1 MPVAIRDANP
11 GDAKI
16 IVAYNTAMA
25 LETEGRQLDASLIA
39 AGVQAVLE
47 DEHKGRYWVAEQDGH
62 LVGQIMIT
70 HEWSDWRNGVLWW
83 ISSVYVAEPSRRRG
97 VFSALY
103 RHVEA
108 LARQDPGCCGI
119 LLYVEHE
126 NQRAQ
131 QTYLALGM
139 LKPGYDVMEVDFRKE
154 AIQEQESSNA

>member
-16 IVAYNTAMA
+16 IVAYNTAM
-25 LETEGRQLDASLIA
+25 
-39 AGVQAVLE
+39 
-47 DEHKGRYWVAEQDGH
+47 
-62 LVGQIMIT
+62 
-70 HEWSDWRNGVLWW
+70 
-83 ISSVYVAEPSRRRG
+83 RRRG

-119 LLYVEHE
+119 RLYVEHE

-139 LKPGYDVMEVDFRKE
+139 LKPGYDVMEVDFHKE

>member
-16 IVAYNTAMA
+16 IVAYNTAVA
-25 LETEGRQLDASLIA
+25 LETEGR
-39 AGVQAVLE
+39 
-47 DEHKGRYWVAEQDGH
+47 
-62 LVGQIMIT
+62 
-70 HEWSDWRNGVLWW
+70 
-83 ISSVYVAEPSRRRG
+83 RR

>member
-1 MPVAIRDANP
+1 MPVTIRDASLS
-11 GDAKI
+11 DAETI
-16 IVAYNTAMA
+16 AAYNSAMA
-25 LETEGRQLDASLIA
+25 LETEGRQLDAALIA

-47 DEHKGRYWVAEQDGH
+47 DGHKGYYWVAEQDGQV
-62 LVGQIMIT
+62 VGQIIIT
-70 HEWSDWRNGVLWW
+70 YEWSDWRNGVLWW
-83 ISSVYVAEPSRRRG
+83 ISSVYVAEPSRRQG

-108 LARQDPGCCGI
+108 LARQDPRCCGI
-119 LLYVEHE
+119 RLYVEHE

-131 QTYLALGM
+131 ETYLALGM